1 MIKFFFIPRHFS
13 EVIIPYQQLFDTID
27 EEVIDYS
34 DVNETI
40 CFMTLDNYFQQFIT
54 RDEKRLDDFEETKD
68 MLSKVASSLKY
79 CDNPKLNELGYR
91 RINFTYH
98 RYFMLYRIENDVVII
113 DNIFHELQDYENH
126 LL

>member
-1 MIKFFFIPRHFS
+1 MDYKILVTADAEVDLENFILYLLV
-13 EVIIPYQQLFDTID
+13 EKQ
-27 EEVIDYS
+27 
-34 DVNETI
+34 NEQAASS
-40 CFMTLDNYFQQFIT
+40 LLN
-54 RDEKRLDDFEETKD
+54 DFEQTKD

-91 RINFTYH
+91 RINFIYH
-98 RYFMLYRIENDVVII
+98 RYFMLYRIENEVVII